1 MYIYESH
8 LGGLYVFDDWLDYDF
23 TYCEECGDSDWL
35 VGTAETREEAWN
47 LLKNQTDIDG
57 SGGYDYE
64 YVQEFING
72 NWEEGEYDESENN

>member
-8 LGGLYVFDDWLDYDF
+8 LGGLYVSDDWLDNDF

-47 LLKNQTDIDG
+47 LLKDQTDIDG

-64 YVQEFING
+64 YMQKFING
-72 NWEEGEYDESENN
+72 NWKEEVNDNG

>member
-1 MYIYESH
+1 MYIYENH
-8 LGGLYVFDDWLDYDF
+8 LGGLYVSDDWLDYDD

-47 LLKNQTDIDG
+47 LLKDQTDIDG

-72 NWEEGEYDESENN
+72 NWEEEMEDEP